1 MLYMTLFTNIVKS
14 QKYKVEWEEQI
25 IKEYIQYNAIYITL
39 KGENEAL
46 YYLGICTSGENY

>member
-25 IKEYIQYNAIYITL
+25 IKEYIQYNAIYMAL
-39 KGENEAL
+39 KEENEAL